1 MRIINEQVL
10 RGNARSEPLRS
21 LREDALNILCSAVE
35 AVDPREAVFR
45 VLTSE
50 KKAVCIKDLTINEP
64 SRIIVTGGGKA
75 SGRMSEAVEMVLG
88 NRISEGIVIVPKGT
102 KSSFK
107 LNRIQLAEAP
117 HPIPDESSIEASKR
131 IFSLLTDL
139 EESDLV
145 LVLISGGGSS
155 LMTHPARGVSLEDI
169 QRVTTLLL
177 KSGATIHELNTVRKH
192 LSAIKGGQLARRAY
206 PSQVVSLILSDV
218 VGDRLDV
225 IASGPTSPDDTTF
238 KDAYMVLKKYGLLE
252 EAGESIRRRLEAG
265 LKGEVPETPK
275 SGDKTFRRVYNLI
288 IGNNF
293 TAAHAAKKEAEN
305 LGYHSILL
313 STRVEGEAKYVGMVC
328 AAIAN
333 EISSTGFPTGRPAA
347 VILGGETTVK
357 VLGEGRGGRNQE
369 LALSAAMKLDA
380 YQCVIAALATDGVDG
395 PTDAAGAIIDSC
407 TIERAREA
415 ELSPEEYL
423 SNNDSN
429 TFFSTLGDTI
439 LTGPTGTNVNDI
451 LVILAA

>member
-1 MRIINEQVL
+1 MHIINKQSL
-10 RGNARSEPLRS
+10 MGNARSETLRR

-35 AVDPREAVFR
+35 AVDPKEAVLR

-50 KKAVCIKDLTINEP
+50 KKAVFVKDLKIDEP
-64 SRIIVTGGGKA
+64 SRIIVAGIGKA
-75 SGRMSEAVEMVLG
+75 SGRMAEAVEMVLG

-102 KSSFK
+102 KSGFK
-107 LNRIQLAEAP
+107 LNRIRLVEAS

-131 IFSLLTDL
+131 ISSLLTGL

-155 LMTHPARGVSLEDI
+155 LMTYPAEGLSLEDI
-169 QRVTTLLL
+169 QRVTSLLL

-206 PSQVVSLILSDV
+206 PSQVISLILSDV
-218 VGDRLDV
+218 VGDHLDV

-238 KDAYMVLKKYGLLE
+238 NDAYMILKKYGLLE
-252 EAGESIRRRLEAG
+252 ESGESVRRRLEAG
-265 LKGEVPETPK
+265 LKGEIPETPK
-275 SGDKTFRRVYNLI
+275 TGDKTFRRVYNLV

-293 TAAHAAKKEAEN
+293 IAAQAAKKEAEN
-305 LGYHSILL
+305 LGYNSILL
-313 STRVEGEAKYVGMVC
+313 STRVEGEAKCVGMIC

-333 EISSTGFPTGRPAA
+333 EISSTGFPIRRPAA

-357 VLGEGRGGRNQE
+357 VLGKGKGGRNQE

-395 PTDAAGAIIDSC
+395 PTDAAGAIIDSY
-407 TIERAREA
+407 TIKRAREA
-415 ELSPEEYL
+415 KLSPEEYI

-429 TFFSTLGDTI
+429 AFFSTLGDTI

-451 LVILAA
+451 LIILVA